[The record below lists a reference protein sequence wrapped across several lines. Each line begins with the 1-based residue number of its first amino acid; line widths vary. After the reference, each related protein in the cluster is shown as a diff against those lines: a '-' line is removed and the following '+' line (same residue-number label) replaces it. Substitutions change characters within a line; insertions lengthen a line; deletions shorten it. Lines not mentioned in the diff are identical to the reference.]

1 MNQSEK
7 DRFGGSYERRKKE
20 KNLDIAASKE
30 SNETEQKID
39 AVATESNNVEKSRKR
54 KRKRNSISKRYL
66 IISNDLLQI
75 NNSVP
80 VHTVLY

>member
-1 MNQSEK
+1 MSE
-7 DRFGGSYERRKKE
+7 EKKE

-39 AVATESNNVEKSRKR
+39 AVAT
-54 KRKRNSISKRYL
+54 KRNSISKRYL